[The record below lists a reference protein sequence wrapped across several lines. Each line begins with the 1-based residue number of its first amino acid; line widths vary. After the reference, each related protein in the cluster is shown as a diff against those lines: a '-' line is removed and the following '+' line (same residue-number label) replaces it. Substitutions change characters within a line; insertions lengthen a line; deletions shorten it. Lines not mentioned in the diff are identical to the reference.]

1 MRRIDSTHST
11 WLFDTERMRFC
22 RLPRGV
28 DPSSITLDSEW
39 QPYFGLEIEA
49 AGAFTVALNAD
60 HTRLLRA
67 WREEPE
73 PTKEL
78 ELQPDANGLIAPDL
92 RPTRTRVRSRG
103 DHLRRDPRGAQ
114 SGPA

>member
-1 MRRIDSTHST
+1 MAGENFLLEVTTFRLYSHPIPMRRIDSTHST
-11 WLFDTERMRFC
+11 WMFDTERMRFC

-39 QPYFGLEIEA
+39 QPYFGLEIDA

-78 ELQPDANGLIAPDL
+78 ELQPDANN
-92 RPTRTRVRSRG
+92 
-103 DHLRRDPRGAQ
+103 
-114 SGPA
+114 

>member
-11 WLFDTERMRFC
+11 WLFDTEKMRFC
-22 RLPRGV
+22 RLPRGI
-28 DPSSITLDSEW
+28 DPSSITL
-39 QPYFGLEIEA
+39 
-49 AGAFTVALNAD
+49 AFTVALNAD

-78 ELQPDANGLIAPDL
+78 ELQPDV
-92 RPTRTRVRSRG
+92 PT
-103 DHLRRDPRGAQ
+103 
-114 SGPA
+114 

>member
-11 WLFDTERMRFC
+11 WMFDTERMRFC

-67 WREEPE
+67 WREEPRAHQGARA
-73 PTKEL
+73 PARRL
-78 ELQPDANGLIAPDL
+78 GLISSSCRGPN
-92 RPTRTRVRSRG
+92 TRTI
-103 DHLRRDPRGAQ
+103 
-114 SGPA
+114 SG

>member
-1 MRRIDSTHST
+1 MAIGRLGQILRTALPFLAD
-11 WLFDTERMRFC
+11 ERMRFC
-22 RLPRGV
+22 RLPRGI
-28 DPSSITLDSEW
+28 DPSSITLDREW
-39 QPYFGLEIEA
+39 QPYFGLEIEE

-78 ELQPDANGLIAPDL
+78 ELQPEAPN
-92 RPTRTRVRSRG
+92 
-103 DHLRRDPRGAQ
+103 
-114 SGPA
+114 